1 MIPSGYKEDV
11 VYSPI
16 PTDGSGD
23 LSFTR
28 ASNGTRVNSAG
39 LVEVCPWNL
48 VLDSETF
55 NTGNWIQYQAG
66 ISANTTTAPNGTST
80 ADSLVDNTANDIHIN
95 FQLLTLNAGVNT
107 ISVYAKASTLSNIVL
122 YSYDN
127 VSQFYFSNK
136 FDLANGTTTG
146 ANQSIEN
153 VGNGWYRCSFTFTT
167 VVSGTHYVYVALN
180 NGTSNSFAGTGSGAV
195 FIWGYQANIGSTAK
209 PYFPTT
215 DRLNVPRLT
224 YQNGGGG
231 CPSLLLEKQSTNFI
245 VASQEFNNS
254 TYWVIANSVVSANAT
269 TSPDGTQNAD
279 LWYPSTNGDVSSRR
293 LLQVCTVSTSGVNIT
308 ATVYVKRNN
317 KRWLFFAG
325 PDATSANHNCWFDI
339 QNGVVGTKGSA
350 VVSATIE
357 SAGNGWYRCSVT
369 SLATSTTQYVFL
381 SATDAD
387 ADGTV
392 TANGTD
398 GMYFY
403 GAQLEASSYPTSY
416 IPTTSASATRVA
428 DACSKTGISSLIGQT
443 EGTVFADFYLTDG
456 YDNNQAVVTL
466 SDNSSNNFIL
476 IQRYLGSLGCRI
488 DASGS
493 IQVDSY
499 PASTSGGRHK
509 IALAYASNDVKV
521 YLDGTA
527 IITDT
532 SVSVPAM
539 SKLNIGSFYDQT
551 LQLGSGVNEVVVFPT
566 RLTNAELAS
575 LTTI

>member
-1 MIPSGYKEDV
+1 MSDLLNSASLVMIPSGYKEDV
-11 VYSPI
+11 VYSPV

-28 ASNGTRVNSAG
+28 ASNGTRINSAG

-48 VLDSETF
+48 LEQSEDFSNAYWTKV
-55 NTGNWIQYQAG
+55 NATITSN
-66 ISANTTTAPNGTST
+66 STTAPNGTTT
-80 ADSLVDNTANDIHIN
+80 ADTITDNSTNGVHCVILYSTWATSQQTA
-95 FQLLTLNAGVNT
+95 
-107 ISVYAKASTLSNIVL
+107 SVYAKAGTSSKIFIGNLTEGRGSYFNLSDLSIVN
-122 YSYDN
+122 S
-127 VSQFYFSNK
+127 SN
-136 FDLANGTTTG
+136 FVG
-146 ANQSIEN
+146 SIES
-153 VGNGWYRCSFTFTT
+153 VGNGWYRLIATHTAASSSTFGIGLFT
-167 VVSGTHYVYVALN
+167 
-180 NGTSNSFAGTGSGAV
+180 GTSTINYVGTGQTAYIYGA
-195 FIWGYQANIGSTAK
+195 QLNIGSTAK

-231 CPSLLLEKQSTNFI
+231 CPSLLLEKQSTNYI
-245 VASQEFNNS
+245 VYSEDLTQGDWSKQNS
-254 TYWVIANSVVSANAT
+254 TVTGNST

-293 LLQVCTVSTSGVNIT
+293 LLQSCTVSTSGVNIT

-350 VVSATIE
+350 VVSATIDNI
-357 SAGNGWYRCSVT
+357 GNGWYRCSVT

-403 GAQLEASSYPTSY
+403 GAQLEPSSYPTSY
-416 IPTTSASATRVA
+416 IPTTSSSATRVA
-428 DACSKTGISSLIGQT
+428 DYPSRSGLALTNFTFAVNFKPLAYIVELFDFEKTGSGRM
-443 EGTVFADFYLTDG
+443 FYV
-456 YDNNQAVVTL
+456 AV
-466 SDNSSNNFIL
+466 NSSGFITFNSVS
-476 IQRYLGSLGCRI
+476 G
-488 DASGS
+488 GS
-493 IQVDSY
+493 IGAIGSVIPINQTCKLAFKLN
-499 PASTSGGRHK
+499 ASTSNLTVFING
-509 IALAYASNDVKV
+509 S
-521 YLDGTA
+521 
-527 IITDT
+527 
-532 SVSVPAM
+532 
-539 SKLNIGSFYDQT
+539 NIGTFTTNITTFGAFFGLQSFGYNPGTQIE
-551 LQLGSGVNEVVVFPT
+551 QIAIFPSV
-566 RLTNAELAS
+566 LTDAECIS